1 MNNDSPVSPVP
12 PVTPDSPV
20 SPVPPV
26 TPDSP
31 VSPVIPVSPVSP
43 VIPITPIL
51 QSEIGPGYEI
61 DVSTNI
67 VTNETDVIFTTG
79 DPNLYVPQIYQDLDQ
94 NIVFTDNNEDILNQI
109 KLCAVEIKCEDFHGK
124 GSIDDYAELFMA
136 ASQIANQ
143 TNTIALDINID
154 GFNEFATAA
163 DELSALF
170 KNFTTKLQKVNIIN
184 DRAFLISI
192 LNALQKIVNLSNN
205 FAKFKETILL
215 TNTIEIPTS
224 ISATATAIN
233 EISDELDCAMQYINH
248 FANPDPTL
256 IKGSLSNGDKLIIQ
270 KATTTIN
277 SWNSIVSNGVSVT
290 MSNNTDIQF
299 IKNQNDLYSTRT
311 AKLKIATSAIKN
323 KFLFYNL

>member
-1 MNNDSPVSPVP
+1 
-12 PVTPDSPV
+12 
-20 SPVPPV
+20 
-26 TPDSP
+26 
-31 VSPVIPVSPVSP
+31 
-43 VIPITPIL
+43 
-51 QSEIGPGYEI
+51 
-61 DVSTNI
+61 
-67 VTNETDVIFTTG
+67 
-79 DPNLYVPQIYQDLDQ
+79 
-94 NIVFTDNNEDILNQI
+94 
-109 KLCAVEIKCEDFHGK
+109 
-124 GSIDDYAELFMA
+124 MA

-143 TNTIALDINID
+143 TNTIALDIDID

-170 KNFTTKLQKVNIIN
+170 QNFTTKLQKVNIIN
-184 DRAFLISI
+184 DRAFLTSI
-192 LNALQKIVNLSNN
+192 LSALQKIVNLSNN

-215 TNTIEIPTS
+215 TNTIEIPRS

-256 IKGSLSNGDKLIIQ
+256 IKGSLSSADKLIIQ

-311 AKLKIATSAIKN
+311 SKIKMATNAIKN